1 METDNDKVMAFNRMV
16 KNVHAKYRSVIL
28 FMRKRNSVLRI
39 VKNRRQRIFINII
52 NGMLKENHY

>member
-1 METDNDKVMAFNRMV
+1 METDNDKVMVFNRMV
-16 KNVHAKYRSVIL
+16 KNAHAKYRSVIL